1 MRSVRFTFIL
11 LAIIALPISAQQVD
25 VIEHELEN
33 GIQILM
39 VQRPGD
45 PSVAA
50 GWVAH
55 VGSVNER
62 PGITG
67 MAHLFEHMMFK
78 GTRTIGTKDF
88 AADRR
93 IIEKKDSLRVLMQEE
108 ESALRAMQ
116 RRGLID
122 DIRNPD
128 NWTDR
133 YKELESEIRALIEEQ
148 REIIVK
154 DELDRIYS
162 NAGATGLN
170 AGTSNDFTIYFI
182 NVPSNKIELFFW
194 LESDRLY
201 NPVFREFYAER
212 DVVREERRLR
222 IESTPT
228 GKFEETF
235 ESMFFTSHPYGWPV
249 IGWPSDVES
258 ITREQANEFYDMYY
272 GANNLTFLFVGDL
285 DPDEIIGLSE
295 KYLARLP
302 RSPRPIPEVITEEL
316 EPVAEKRM
324 IAYAE
329 TNPTVRIRYHTVPF
343 NHTDASALDVL
354 AGVLSG
360 RTGRLYRDLV
370 LEKDMA
376 TEVSAF
382 QNERKYAGYFQLN
395 GVAKGDYTPE
405 DVEREIYKHIEE
417 LRTEPVTERELQRV
431 KNQNV
436 ANSYRRL
443 GSNFFLMLQ
452 LGIFEVMDTWEYIN
466 EQPGR
471 IQEVT
476 AEDIMHV
483 VNTYFGDDK
492 RTVAIY
498 YTKDAGTPE
507 DPAIAALPQEL
518 QAQAKQVQSQIW
530 QIDSVEQLEMMLA
543 QSRSAEGRVED
554 EGQREMIRFVINLIE
569 ERIQELTQD

>member
-1 MRSVRFTFIL
+1 
-11 LAIIALPISAQQVD
+11 
-25 VIEHELEN
+25 
-33 GIQILM
+33 
-39 VQRPGD
+39 
-45 PSVAA
+45 
-50 GWVAH
+50 
-55 VGSVNER
+55 
-62 PGITG
+62 
-67 MAHLFEHMMFK
+67 
-78 GTRTIGTKDF
+78 
-88 AADRR
+88 
-93 IIEKKDSLRVLMQEE
+93 
-108 ESALRAMQ
+108 
-116 RRGLID
+116 
-122 DIRNPD
+122 
-128 NWTDR
+128 
-133 YKELESEIRALIEEQ
+133 
-148 REIIVK
+148 
-154 DELDRIYS
+154 
-162 NAGATGLN
+162 
-170 AGTSNDFTIYFI
+170 
-182 NVPSNKIELFFW
+182 
-194 LESDRLY
+194 
-201 NPVFREFYAER
+201 
-212 DVVREERRLR
+212 
-222 IESTPT
+222 
-228 GKFEETF
+228 
-235 ESMFFTSHPYGWPV
+235 V

-554 EGQREMIRFVINLIE
+554 EGQREMIRFVISLIE